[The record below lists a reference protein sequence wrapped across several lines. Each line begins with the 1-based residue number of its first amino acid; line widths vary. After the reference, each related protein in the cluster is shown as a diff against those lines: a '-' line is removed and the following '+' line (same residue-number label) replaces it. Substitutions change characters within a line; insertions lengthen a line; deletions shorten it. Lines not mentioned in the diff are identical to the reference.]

1 MKNGIIEENG
11 ELIYY
16 KNDHPYHAG
25 VIEIDGDIYYAGTH
39 GRIATG
45 YHIVHGEMSNG
56 LLKRGTYKFDEN
68 GKLIKNSYIAPKK
81 SKGSHKKSKKRS
93 KSKEYKKRQK
103 IYIGVISAVM
113 AVLLVTVV
121 ILKLS
126 TPPKT
131 SEKNHSKTNAE
142 VILPTFDEPVLLCSE
157 QADGLYH
164 NKYTMADMTGPTPYR
179 AFEFEYSITGENGL
193 LKLSE
198 YANMKNSTEYV
209 LSATEKAIKIDNLKT
224 GTTYYYLAE
233 VGEDKYTGSFTT
245 AEGTR
250 YIYIPGV
257 YNTRDI
263 GGYKT
268 ADGKTVKQGKI
279 IRGTEID
286 GLVEPRYY
294 LPKENIDDV
303 LNEFGFVYDMDLRE
317 VTIYPKEYKSHF
329 GDSVKHN
336 LYSAFAYGN
345 VFNINSKEPLKEI
358 FSDLATPQ
366 NYPMY
371 MHCTYGLDGTGT
383 VVYLL
388 QGILNMSDEDKLR
401 EFQMSGFFNPEYA
414 TATYMNSLIDGLE
427 MYSGNTTN
435 EKIES
440 FLIDEIG
447 VTAEEIASIREIL
460 LED

>member
-25 VIEIDGDIYYAGTH
+25 VIEIDGDIYYAGRH

-68 GKLIKNSYIAPKK
+68 GKLISGSYIAPKK

-121 ILKLS
+121 FLKLS
-126 TPPKT
+126 APPKT

-164 NKYTMADMTGPTPYR
+164 NKYTMADMSGPTPYR
-179 AFEFEYSITGENGL
+179 QFEFKYSINKNGL
-193 LKLSE
+193 LTLSE
-198 YANMKNSTEYV
+198 FENMKNASEYV
-209 LSATEKAIKIDNLKT
+209 LSSSNKQIYIDNLKT
-224 GTTYYYLAE
+224 GTTYYYKVE
-233 VGEDKYTGSFTT
+233 VENQTYTGSFQT

-250 YIYIPGV
+250 YITIPGV

-263 GGYKT
+263 GGYKN
-268 ADGKTVKQGKI
+268 ADGKTIRQGKI

-286 GLVEPRYY
+286 GMVEAKYY
-294 LPKENIDDV
+294 LPNENIEDV

-317 VTIYPKEYKSHF
+317 ATIYPGDFKSHF
-329 GDSVKHN
+329 GESVRHKF
-336 LYSAFAYGN
+336 YTATQYGN
-345 VFNINSKEPLKEI
+345 VFNANSKAPLKSI
-358 FSDLATPQ
+358 FSDLANPK

-371 MHCTYGLDGTGT
+371 MHCTYGVDRTGT
-383 VVYLL
+383 TVYLL

-401 EFQMSGFFNPEYA
+401 EFQMSGFFNKEYA
-414 TATYMNSLIDGLE
+414 TAPYMDSLINGLE
-427 MYSGNTTN
+427 KYSGNTIN

-440 FLIDEIG
+440 FLTEEIG
-447 VTAEEIASIREIL
+447 VTQEEITSIREIL